1 MSPTP
6 KTDQDES
13 RMVGDRLAP
22 PTTPARDTIKE
33 DRAAADQ
40 QHIADAEPTPE
51 EEAAANRTKDSAD
64 ADVAEHYEDMI
75 EKGAAQKGEG
85 KPGL

>member
-1 MSPTP
+1 MSTTP

-13 RMVGDRLAP
+13 RQVGDRLAP
-22 PTTPARDTIKE
+22 PTTPDRDTIKE
-33 DRAAADQ
+33 DRAVADQ
-40 QHIADAEPTPE
+40 PHVAGPEPTPE
-51 EEAAANRTKDSAD
+51 EEAAADRTKDAAD
-64 ADVAEHYEDMI
+64 ADVAEHYEDML